1 MRGVGATAF
10 VPWTTVAIGTS
21 SVSRR
26 RRWGSRTWTSCCRR
40 ATGSPDPRCA
50 KPTVFILLIFN
61 DIYVY
66 ERYTE
71 AALKYIRGTECVSR
85 YYSII
90 FRFFKE
96 KTHFIHLFSSRN
108 FFPLVWS
115 KTTTYFPRT
124 VPIVS
129 SHTIFFNQPFSSW
142 ILLISCIQYNTSSGS
157 WLDLKKVVDLHFLN

>member
-1 MRGVGATAF
+1 VRGVGATAF
-10 VPWTTVAIGTS
+10 VPRTTVAIGTS

-71 AALKYIRGTECVSR
+71 AALKYICGTECVSR

-90 FRFFKE
+90 FRFLKKKHILSIYF
-96 KTHFIHLFSSRN
+96 HLAM
-108 FFPLVWS
+108 FFPWCGPKRPHLS
-115 KTTTYFPRT
+115 PAQFPLFLPTQYFL
-124 VPIVS
+124 
-129 SHTIFFNQPFSSW
+129 NQPFSSW
-142 ILLISCIQYNTSSGS
+142 ILCISCIQYNTSSGS
-157 WLDLKKVVDLHFLN
+157 